1 MDIANSAQDGDST
14 LEKDGLKVFLE
25 KRANELLS
33 NATID
38 FSYNQG
44 FTITGIPQ
52 SSCCG

>member
-1 MDIANSAQDGDST
+1 MDIANSAQDVDST

-38 FSYNQG
+38 FSDEQG
-44 FTITGIPQ
+44 FVITGMSQ
-52 SSCCG
+52 SPCCG